1 MVLLNL
7 LTLQRFETGSSCGL
21 NNREVRARWERDLFQ
36 GREISLT
43 GHKPEIDLGKLG
55 IRVVH
60 LCEILVDSN
69 SICTFEI
76 LAIRFC

>member
-43 GHKPEIDLGKLG
+43 GHKPEIDLWESWASELFISVRYWLIPTVFVLSKSLQ
-55 IRVVH
+55 
-60 LCEILVDSN
+60 
-69 SICTFEI
+69 
-76 LAIRFC
+76 